1 MKDYFIIIANSDLK
15 NYSELKT
22 YIESSGKTTFIPSLD
37 IDPNDLYG
45 IKVLEGLK
53 DSKEIFILMTPS
65 LQEDEK
71 TMDQIFLAYS
81 LKPEKIKVWEPEQF
95 KVSHELKSYLK
106 KSHKFNNLK
115 ELLGIIELE
124 NSSLHKR
131 DEPIHIVEENTSDLQ
146 FVESNVIDI
155 QKFSGTSD
163 AVICQEMSPSNNQ
176 DISMIPLNF
185 EETNNDST
193 SPDELKN
200 SKGINNQGEI
210 NNKRTKGRNIDLF
223 VNPSNTDKKN
233 GDIDKI
239 SNVKFSIT
247 PKLKLSVEIDWKGE
261 NGVCYTIDV
270 YLKKASKNKFKKKGT
285 INAVGQDNLI
295 TNNLE
300 IENYDL
306 PVDHDKTNEID
317 VKIELFKNIGG
328 SQYEMVDEYSTC
340 LKIYHYF
347 NFIAKSIYEIRD

>member
-1 MKDYFIIIANSDLK
+1 MNNYFIIISQTDIKDFSKLK
-15 NYSELKT
+15 SR
-22 YIESSGKTTFIPSLD
+22 IESTGKTTFIPLLD
-37 IDPNDLYG
+37 IESNDLHG
-45 IKVLEGLK
+45 IRIFEELKNSNNVVVLL
-53 DSKEIFILMTPS
+53 TPY

-71 TMDQIFLAYS
+71 AMDQVFLAYS
-81 LKPEKIKVWEPEQF
+81 LKPEKIKIWEPESF
-95 KVSHELKSYLK
+95 KLSHELKSYLK
-106 KSHKFNNLK
+106 KSQKFNNLN
-115 ELLGIIELE
+115 ELLGIKELE
-124 NSSLHKR
+124 SSFLHKR
-131 DEPIHIVEENTSDLQ
+131 DETTHIVEENASDLQ
-146 FVESNVIDI
+146 FVESNVSDV
-155 QKFSGTSD
+155 QKFSVTSE

-176 DISMIPLNF
+176 DTSIMPLNF

-193 SPDELKN
+193 SPDEQKN
-200 SKGINNQGEI
+200 SEGINNQREI
-210 NNKRTKGRNIDLF
+210 NNGNTEGRNIDFF
-223 VNPSNTDKKN
+223 VNPSNTDEKN

-239 SNVKFSIT
+239 FNVKFSIT
-247 PKLKLSVEIDWKGE
+247 PKLKLSVEIDCKGE
-261 NGVCYTIDV
+261 NGVFYTIDV

-285 INAVGQDNLI
+285 INAVGQDKLI

-328 SQYEMVDEYSTC
+328 SQYEMVDEYSTV

>member
-22 YIESSGKTTFIPSLD
+22 YIESSGKTTFIPSMD
-37 IDPNDLYG
+37 IDSNDLYG
-45 IKVLEGLK
+45 IKVLDGLK
-53 DSKEIFILMTPS
+53 DSKEILVLLTPS

-71 TMDQIFLAYS
+71 TMDQVFLAYS
-81 LKPEKIKVWEPEQF
+81 LKPEKIIVWETEPF

-106 KSHKFNNLK
+106 KSQKFNNLK
-115 ELLGIIELE
+115 ELLGIKELE

-131 DEPIHIVEENTSDLQ
+131 DEYTHIVEENASDLQ
-146 FVESNVIDI
+146 FVESNVSDV
-155 QKFSGTSD
+155 QKFSVTSE
-163 AVICQEMSPSNNQ
+163 AVISQEISPSNNQ

-185 EETNNDST
+185 KETNNDST
-193 SPDELKN
+193 SPDEQKI
-200 SKGINNQGEI
+200 SEGINNQREI
-210 NNKRTKGRNIDLF
+210 NNERTEGRNIDFF
-223 VNPSNTDKKN
+223 VNPSNTDEKN

-247 PKLKLSVEIDWKGE
+247 PKLKLSVEIDCKGE
-261 NGVCYTIDV
+261 NGVFYTIDV

-285 INAVGQDNLI
+285 INAVGQDKLI

-317 VKIELFKNIGG
+317 VKIELFKNIDG
-328 SQYEMVDEYSTC
+328 SQYEMIDEYSTV

-347 NFIAKSIYEIRD
+347 NFIAKSIYEIRN